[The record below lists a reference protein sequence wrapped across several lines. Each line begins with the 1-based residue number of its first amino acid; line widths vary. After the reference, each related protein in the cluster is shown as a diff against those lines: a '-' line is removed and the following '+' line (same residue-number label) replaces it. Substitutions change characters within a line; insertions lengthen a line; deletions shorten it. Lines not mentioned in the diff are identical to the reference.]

1 VVRWQVDAARAF
13 AGFFVTVH
21 RQNRRI
27 QINMSGKGAAMSQ
40 ITDVYAR
47 EILDSRGNP
56 TLEVEVFLES
66 GAMGRAAV
74 PSGASTGEREA
85 LELRDGDKSRY
96 LGKGVLTAVANVND
110 QIADQVIG
118 MEASDQI
125 GIDRKMLELDGTEYK
140 SKLGANAILGVS
152 LAVAKAAADEAGLP
166 LYQYIG
172 GANAKELPLPMMNII
187 NGGAHADNNVDIQE
201 FMIMPAGAK
210 NFTEALRMGAEIF
223 HALKGV
229 LKGKGYNTA
238 VGDEGG
244 FAPNLKSN
252 EEALEVIMEAIV
264 KAGFKPGDDVLLAL
278 DVASSELF
286 KDGKYTLAN
295 EAQPEKTADQL
306 IDFYENLVNKYPIIS
321 IEDGMAENDW
331 DGWKKMTERLG
342 KRIQIVGDDLFVTNP
357 RILKEG
363 IQKGIANSILIKL
376 NQIGTLTETL
386 DAIEMAKRAGYT
398 TVISHRSGETEDT
411 TLADLAVAVNAGQI
425 KTGSLCR
432 TDRVCKYNQ
441 LLRIEDELDTTALF
455 RGKEV
460 FYNVKK

>member
-1 VVRWQVDAARAF
+1 
-13 AGFFVTVH
+13 
-21 RQNRRI
+21 
-27 QINMSGKGAAMSQ
+27 MSE
-40 ITDVYAR
+40 IVDVYAR

-56 TLEVEVFLES
+56 TIEVEVFLES
-66 GAMGRAAV
+66 GVMGRAAV

-85 LELRDGDKSRY
+85 LELRDGNKERY
-96 LGKGVLTAVANVND
+96 LGKGVQKAVENVNSI
-110 QIADQVIG
+110 IADEVIG
-118 MEASDQI
+118 MEATDQVAL
-125 GIDRKMLELDGTEYK
+125 DKKMIELDGAEYK

-152 LAVAKAAADEAGLP
+152 LAVAKAAADEVGLS

-172 GANAKELPLPMMNII
+172 GCNAKELPLPMMNII

-201 FMIMPAGAK
+201 FMIMPAGAR
-210 NFTEALRMGAEIF
+210 NFAEALRMGAEVF
-223 HALKGV
+223 HALKSV

-244 FAPNLKSN
+244 FAPDLKSN
-252 EEALEVIMEAIV
+252 EEALEVIMEAIT
-264 KAGFKPGDDVLLAL
+264 KAGYKPGEDILLAL

-295 EAQPEKTADQL
+295 EAKPEKTADEL

-331 DGWKKMTERLG
+331 DGWKKITDRLG

-357 RILKEG
+357 AILKKG
-363 IQKGIANSILIKL
+363 IEKGIANSILIKL

-441 LLRIEDELDTTALF
+441 LLRIEDELDTNALF
-455 RGKEV
+455 RGKDV
-460 FYNVKK
+460 FYNIKK